1 MQPEHL
7 EFSLSSLYNLFCKKY
22 YWAPPQILQL
32 YSEVKMIEFKT
43 HINGFINYCRYH
55 KKLSDKTISAYCIDL
70 IQFQCFTLE
79 LSKQSLWNY
88 IEHLNKSYKP
98 KTVKRKLATLK
109 AFTHYLLIRDIIDC
123 NPFDKIETSIKE
135 PVILPKT
142 IPLDTIGEIL
152 CFAYTQ
158 IEKSNTDYKKNSAI
172 RNAAVLE
179 LLFATGARVAEIC
192 NLHSQDVDFI
202 GKSVKLYGKG
212 SKERII
218 PIENNSVLTIL
229 SDYYFIYE
237 EKISDCGY
245 FFLNKYGKRLTE
257 QSVRCMINS
266 YCKACG
272 ISLHITPHMFRHSFA
287 TLLLEQDVD
296 IRYIQKLLG
305 HSSITTTQIYTHVT
319 SAKQK
324 EIIKTKHPRNN
335 LNIS

>member
-43 HINGFINYCRYH
+43 HIDGFINYCRYH

-70 IQFQCFTLE
+70 IQFRCFTSE

-218 PIENNSVLTIL
+218 PIENTSVLTIL
-229 SDYYFIYE
+229 SDYYFIHE

-245 FFLNKYGKRLTE
+245 FFVNKYGKRLTE

-266 YCKACG
+266 YCQTCG
-272 ISLHITPHMFRHSFA
+272 ISMHITPHMFRHPY
-287 TLLLEQDVD
+287 V
-296 IRYIQKLLG
+296 K
-305 HSSITTTQIYTHVT
+305 HTTKIFSLRLMDFQAQAYPDARRKTRGACQLHRGGQSQSPVRPLCNR
-319 SAKQK
+319 KQF
-324 EIIKTKHPRNN
+324 
-335 LNIS
+335 S

>member
-43 HINGFINYCRYH
+43 HIDGF
-55 KKLSDKTISAYCIDL
+55 
-70 IQFQCFTLE
+70 
-79 LSKQSLWNY
+79 
-88 IEHLNKSYKP
+88 
-98 KTVKRKLATLK
+98 
-109 AFTHYLLIRDIIDC
+109 
-123 NPFDKIETSIKE
+123 
-135 PVILPKT
+135 
-142 IPLDTIGEIL
+142 
-152 CFAYTQ
+152 
-158 IEKSNTDYKKNSAI
+158 
-172 RNAAVLE
+172 
-179 LLFATGARVAEIC
+179 
-192 NLHSQDVDFI
+192 
-202 GKSVKLYGKG
+202 
-212 SKERII
+212 I
-218 PIENNSVLTIL
+218 PIENTSVLTIL
-229 SDYYFIYE
+229 SDYYFIHE

-245 FFLNKYGKRLTE
+245 FFVNKYGKRLTE

-266 YCKACG
+266 YCQTCG
-272 ISLHITPHMFRHSFA
+272 ISMHITPHMFRHSFA

-335 LNIS
+335 LNIN

>member
-43 HINGFINYCRYH
+43 HIDGFINYCRYH

-70 IQFQCFTLE
+70 IQFRCFTSE

-158 IEKSNTDYKKNSAI
+158 IEKSNN
-172 RNAAVLE
+172 
-179 LLFATGARVAEIC
+179 
-192 NLHSQDVDFI
+192 
-202 GKSVKLYGKG
+202 
-212 SKERII
+212 
-218 PIENNSVLTIL
+218 
-229 SDYYFIYE
+229 
-237 EKISDCGY
+237 
-245 FFLNKYGKRLTE
+245 RL
-257 QSVRCMINS
+257 
-266 YCKACG
+266 
-272 ISLHITPHMFRHSFA
+272 
-287 TLLLEQDVD
+287 
-296 IRYIQKLLG
+296 
-305 HSSITTTQIYTHVT
+305 
-319 SAKQK
+319 
-324 EIIKTKHPRNN
+324 
-335 LNIS
+335 

>member
-1 MQPEHL
+1 
-7 EFSLSSLYNLFCKKY
+7 
-22 YWAPPQILQL
+22 
-32 YSEVKMIEFKT
+32 MIEFKD

-158 IEKSNTDYKKNSAI
+158 IENQTPNIRKTAQYAMPRFSNCCLQQEREWLKSAI
-172 RNAAVLE
+172 YTLKM
-179 LLFATGARVAEIC
+179 L
-192 NLHSQDVDFI
+192 
-202 GKSVKLYGKG
+202 
-212 SKERII
+212 
-218 PIENNSVLTIL
+218 IL
-229 SDYYFIYE
+229 
-237 EKISDCGY
+237 
-245 FFLNKYGKRLTE
+245 
-257 QSVRCMINS
+257 
-266 YCKACG
+266 
-272 ISLHITPHMFRHSFA
+272 
-287 TLLLEQDVD
+287 
-296 IRYIQKLLG
+296 
-305 HSSITTTQIYTHVT
+305 
-319 SAKQK
+319 
-324 EIIKTKHPRNN
+324 
-335 LNIS
+335 

>member
-1 MQPEHL
+1 MNNCDLLNFRFVDRIEA
-7 EFSLSSLYNLFCKKY
+7 KKTLHDFINGTSA
-22 YWAPPQILQL
+22 APVLWISGEQGIGITRLIKEVISKNETETIDAICSFKDDKDPSQLNELITALKKNKSGLGISDFIRNNYSDVLDITKKISTQIL
-32 YSEVKMIEFKT
+32 
-43 HINGFINYCRYH
+43 
-55 KKLSDKTISAYCIDL
+55 
-70 IQFQCFTLE
+70 
-79 LSKQSLWNY
+79 
-88 IEHLNKSYKP
+88 
-98 KTVKRKLATLK
+98 KLAG
-109 AFTHYLLIRDIIDC
+109 
-123 NPFDKIETSIKE
+123 
-135 PVILPKT
+135 
-142 IPLDTIGEIL
+142 LDTIGEIL

-218 PIENNSVLTIL
+218 PIENTSVLTIL
-229 SDYYFIYE
+229 SDYYFIHE

-245 FFLNKYGKRLTE
+245 FFVNKYGKRLTE

-266 YCKACG
+266 YCQTCG
-272 ISLHITPHMFRHSFA
+272 ISMHITPHMFRHSFA

-335 LNIS
+335 LNIN

>member
-1 MQPEHL
+1 
-7 EFSLSSLYNLFCKKY
+7 
-22 YWAPPQILQL
+22 
-32 YSEVKMIEFKT
+32 MIEFKT
-43 HINGFINYCRYH
+43 HIDGFINYCRYH

-70 IQFQCFTLE
+70 IQFRCFTSE

-88 IEHLNKSYKP
+88 IEHLKSYKP

-218 PIENNSVLTIL
+218 PIENTSVLTIL
-229 SDYYFIYE
+229 SDYYFIHE

-245 FFLNKYGKRLTE
+245 FFVNKYGKRLTE

-266 YCKACG
+266 YCQTCG
-272 ISLHITPHMFRHSFA
+272 ISMHITPHMFRHSFA

>member
-1 MQPEHL
+1 
-7 EFSLSSLYNLFCKKY
+7 
-22 YWAPPQILQL
+22 
-32 YSEVKMIEFKT
+32 MIEFKT
-43 HINGFINYCRYH
+43 HIDGFINYCRYH

-70 IQFQCFTLE
+70 IQFRCFTSE

-135 PVILPKT
+135 PVMLPKT

-158 IEKSNTDYKKNSAI
+158 IEKSNTEYKKNSAI

-218 PIENNSVLTIL
+218 PIENNSVLAIL

-245 FFLNKYGKRLTE
+245 FFVNKYGKRLTE

-266 YCKACG
+266 YCQACG